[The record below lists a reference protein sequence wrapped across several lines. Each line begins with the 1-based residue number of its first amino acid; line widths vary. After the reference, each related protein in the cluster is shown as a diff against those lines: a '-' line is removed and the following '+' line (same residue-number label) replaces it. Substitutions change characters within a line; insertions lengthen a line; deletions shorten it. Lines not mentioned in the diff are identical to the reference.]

1 MRGINT
7 SKLQCHEY
15 KRDKGQADVAKYC
28 SDYDFRKVGSK
39 DKNSRTYAAL
49 AGYI

>member
-1 MRGINT
+1 MFLTNEGNYYFKIP
-7 SKLQCHEY
+7 
-15 KRDKGQADVAKYC
+15 RDKGQADVAKHC